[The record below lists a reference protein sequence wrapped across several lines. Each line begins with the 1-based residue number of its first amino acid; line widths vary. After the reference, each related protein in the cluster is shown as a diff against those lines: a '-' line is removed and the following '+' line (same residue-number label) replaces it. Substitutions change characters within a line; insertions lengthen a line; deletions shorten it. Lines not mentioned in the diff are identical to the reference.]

1 MYSKG
6 ALRGS
11 QQITP
16 GPGEPPHPTPTSP
29 GTSESR
35 VPWDALG
42 SFLPLEV
49 LRRTTVLHNCFRG
62 CGGRAPVC
70 HCGRVLG
77 GRAARGRPYPEGGS
91 AAAEASGNR
100 RLGGGGAQAA
110 GVGGGPGVFDPRGAR
125 RVEGGKSSKKHHRN
139 YPFYYNCQYFSH
151 VFKSCLFMNF

>member
-49 LRRTTVLHNCFRG
+49 LRRTTVLHSCFRG

-100 RLGGGGAQAA
+100 RLGGGGAQAPALGA
-110 GVGGGPGVFDPRGAR
+110 GLACSTL
-125 RVEGGKSSKKHHRN
+125 VELEGLKAANLLKNTIETIHFTIIVSISVTFLK
-139 YPFYYNCQYFSH
+139 
-151 VFKSCLFMNF
+151 VACL